1 MDYINTNTYSGQA
14 EVMHNYHKSLFK
26 RYSYEVKNQL

>member
-14 EVMHNYHKSLFK
+14 EVMHNYLFK

>member
-1 MDYINTNTYSGQA
+1 MDYINTNIYSGQA
-14 EVMHNYHKSLFK
+14 EVMHTYPKSFFK